1 MISFNSKLG
10 KLEKTF
16 LNWKFIFC
24 FKHKV
29 CVCVC
34 VLVGGSNKTKYLRL
48 QFCDSSQMQCSNNT
62 FKVASR
68 TALSPHEVRQTI

>member
-29 CVCVC
+29 CVCV
-34 VLVGGSNKTKYLRL
+34 LVGGSNETPEI
-48 QFCDSSQMQCSNNT
+48 D
-62 FKVASR
+62 
-68 TALSPHEVRQTI
+68 